1 MPIKATEW
9 HQIDKVFSEL
19 LDLDPN
25 KRTTRLAEIS
35 ITNAAMGRRLNR
47 LLGHMERENG
57 LEGLAKELS
66 EVTVNSDLK
75 TGEMIGSW
83 RIVRKIG
90 GGGMA
95 DVYEAERRLVN
106 GNQKA
111 AVKILSVALSTGAAR
126 SNFEREISILA
137 RLEDPRLSRLIDVGN
152 HKDGRPWLAM
162 EYVEG
167 SALDKAFDQ
176 RQLTVKQRVEIFVE
190 IIKTVDHAHR
200 ELIVHRDLKPSNI
213 LLDQNGRPRILDFGI
228 ATLLEPGSREKDLT
242 RTSSQAYTL
251 TFTSPEQLQGH
262 RTGIPGDVYQLG
274 LLLYLLLVGKRAFSG
289 RDENPFQLINA
300 MQRGPELPSQRVR
313 RLNESEVKKLSTS
326 QSQLHRKIKGDLDS
340 IIVQALEFNPQKRY
354 RGASDFAD
362 DLQRWLDGKPVQARS
377 ATLFYRSNR
386 FIRRHWIGASSSLVI
401 ALFASAYVGMIFN
414 QKIELEAERNRTQSV
429 LDAMTEMFSVADPY
443 EANADQ
449 ITVQSVV
456 NRTAD
461 ELIQSE
467 TMDPEAQV
475 QLMLSLATILASGR
489 DHSKEAELLFHAL
502 DIAQV
507 HDLDEA
513 LQDDLRINYL
523 STLASNGQ
531 LNDAYHALTEALPR
545 IRGDA
550 LYQGRL
556 LEGQLLSALGNRELA
571 VEKLK
576 ALVQELP
583 NQTAYASQHANAHN
597 SLGLALS
604 RLGKLEEALEHY
616 SKALDSA
623 PSDLASDQD
632 LIAIIRTNSAVT
644 LVRLLRYEE
653 AELAFRENIEWR
665 VKTLGV
671 DHPSVSVAARTFAPL
686 LYRTLRYQ
694 SARELAERYPF
705 RGSEYHRALY
715 VLTFARAQFYTGESW
730 TALDDWIESL
740 ELTKS
745 LEGAESILYLD
756 YMDQLAFL
764 LAELGAVDSA
774 LAVAQWRL
782 QESRLARFPVHSAM
796 ISLLLT
802 NDAIPAETRTRYL
815 TGLAQDACANTEFE
829 ILEMALA
836 GERELDK
843 IQFPDQCHSD
853 RAGRM
858 LQLGVEWSPPWK
870 SAVQMEPFT
879 SPLISRLQNG
889 TFDESIMLSE
899 ERSER
904 VRRLISNH

>member
-1 MPIKATEW
+1 MPIKTSEW
-9 HQIDKVFSEL
+9 HEVDHLFSEL
-19 LDLDPN
+19 LELNPSLRAQRLD
-25 KRTTRLAEIS
+25 TIS
-35 ITNAAMGRRLNR
+35 STNPAMARRLNR
-47 LLGHMERENG
+47 LFGHMDRENG
-57 LEGLAKELS
+57 LEGLAQELS
-66 EVTVNSDLK
+66 AVSDCAQLSPD
-75 TGEMIGSW
+75 TMVGAW
-83 RIVRKIG
+83 RIIRRIG

-95 DVYEAERRLVN
+95 DVYEAERDLVQ
-106 GNQKA
+106 GKQRA
-111 AVKILSVALSTGAAR
+111 ALKILSLALSGSAAKAG
-126 SNFEREISILA
+126 FEREISILA
-137 RLEDPRLSRLIDVGN
+137 HLENPCLSRLIDAGN
-152 HKDGRPWLAM
+152 HSDGRPWLAM
-162 EYVEG
+162 EFVEG
-167 SALDKAFDQ
+167 LTIDEALDEQ
-176 RQLTVKQRVEIFVE
+176 RLTIRKRVELFIE
-190 IIKTVDHAHR
+190 IAWAVDHAHR

-213 LLDQNGRPRILDFGI
+213 LLDQQGRPRVLDFGI
-228 ATLLEPGSREKDLT
+228 AKLLEPETNEKNHT
-242 RTSSQAYTL
+242 KTGNQAYTL
-251 TFTSPEQLQGH
+251 KFTSPEQLQGK
-262 RTGIPGDVYQLG
+262 RTGVAGDVYQLG
-274 LLLYLLLVGKRAFSG
+274 LLLHLLLVGDRVFSEW
-289 RDENPFQLINA
+289 DENPFQLINA
-300 MQRGPELPSQRVR
+300 MQQGPDLPSQRIRSQPNSVASKR
-313 RLNESEVKKLSTS
+313 STNLR
-326 QSQLHRKIKGDLDS
+326 QLQRQIKGDLDS
-340 IIVQALEFNPQKRY
+340 IMIQALEYDPRKRY
-354 RGASDFAD
+354 RGAGDLAM
-362 DLQRWLDGKPVQARS
+362 DLQRWLDGQAVSARS
-377 ATLFYRSNR
+377 ATFIYRSNR
-386 FIRRHWIGASSSLVI
+386 FVRRHWIGVASSVLI
-401 ALFASAYVGMIFN
+401 GLFSAVYVGMVFI
-414 QKIELEAERNRTQSV
+414 QKNELEAERNRTQSV

-531 LNDAYHALTEALPR
+531 LNDAYHALTETLPR
-545 IRGDA
+545 ISGDA

-556 LEGQLLSALGNRELA
+556 LEGQLLGALGNRELA

-745 LEGAESILYLD
+745 LEGVESILYLD

-815 TGLAQDACANTEFE
+815 TGLSQDACANTEFE

-836 GERELDK
+836 GEREFDK

-858 LQLGVEWSPPWK
+858 LQLGVEWIPPWK